1 MKQFYYVFLLIM
13 VSCVLSIRSYASVI
27 THNIS
32 SSSLNIPGNS
42 TDDYVI
48 TGSTGYNYVV
58 VGFGYKGTITLKNC
72 TFRFTS
78 DYGTNSPI
86 RITGKNNL
94 SNTDPSRTNV
104 NIVLDGDNEIY
115 VNGGGRAGIQVD
127 QGAQV
132 NISAIESCDDSS
144 GSLTVT
150 QASDEGG
157 AGIGSLNRSYNTNE
171 TTANA
176 SLNSS
181 YYGSTVLTAG
191 GNIVISSGTITTKGG
206 HGAGLGGGFKSW
218 YDGMIVIYGGIVNA
232 STIRHAAGVGS
243 GCPDGNGVENYYT
256 PNSAIIAL
264 PPSKITSTGAG
275 GTNNVPIPS
284 LALAGTNVLV
294 YIGDPNKPTIN
305 VQTIDKLANANVY
318 VDLSQDP
325 DINSVVSTT
334 VNPALL
340 DINQVYFGKTN
351 ASGVYSTTG
360 QLQNNTTFFTDATS
374 TGSATMGHPY
384 LPTVTKL
391 PNGGNVQLDMLHADF
406 RIISYP
412 SVGINTG
419 YSSQEAVKNATCV
432 KITYNDVNPITDLV
446 FDLANGSTS
455 DFDKPI
461 FLSSDSSTVISAPT
475 SLNSGDVY
483 YVLVPLKTG
492 QISKEYSDVLRI
504 IGNWKGSSTSY
515 IRQIISQVVANLR
528 TEYICDGSSYFF
540 NGEELT
546 KEGVYTSVKTS
557 TTGCKTES
565 EVEMLNLLVN
575 PRYNQTEKLAI
586 RENDLPYTWRDV
598 VIPEGTTSG
607 VLTYNRL
614 SIHGCDSIVR
624 LNLTVWPNYNL
635 QDKLVICAYELPYT
649 WRDTTF
655 KAGTVS
661 KSIIF
666 HRQSIHGCDS
676 VVTLNLTVHPSFDL
690 NEELVICENELP
702 YKWRDTTFAKGTTT
716 KNVTFFRR
724 TIHGCDSIVK
734 LHLTVNP
741 IIRQKESL
749 FLCTKD
755 FPYNWR
761 DTTFDKGTTTGSFTF
776 KRHSVL
782 GCDSI
787 VELSL
792 TIRPSY
798 DLQESLTIC
807 ANELPYTWRDI
818 NLSKGT
824 TSGKYVFERQT
835 IHGCDSVVTLNL
847 TVHPSYA
854 INEELIICEN
864 ELPFTWRDT
873 IFGKGTESQ
882 NIIFTRRSVY
892 GCDSITN
899 LSLTIYPSKIKT
911 EMVRTCHREKFYFRD
926 RLIEDQGIYDDSLMT
941 SNGCDSIIRLVY
953 VIDPIYA
960 FTKEDTLYEGGVYHW
975 RDRELT
981 APGVYYDTAHTQAGC
996 DSVFKLTLVSSIGYL
1011 FADTVELCNQDEY
1024 HWRGKTYTESGLY
1037 KDPYKSSMGTDSVYT
1052 LLLTLHKNILT
1063 HRQIICCPGETF
1075 VLRGK
1080 EHKISEVFYDTVP
1093 SFFGC
1098 DSICEYVVT
1107 QARDFYKKVE
1117 LCRKTEGAYHYLG
1130 KDYPVPGHYVIEG
1143 RTVDGCDSIH
1153 ELDLRVEKNIVIQD
1167 TITLCH
1173 TSLPFTYNGKTYTE
1187 PGLYHDK
1194 TIEEDCGTTTTNH
1207 VIRIGNSY
1215 HFTTN
1220 ATACAFEPYTFQG
1233 KTYSSSGTYMVPYTS
1248 ICGCDSIYQLNL
1260 TVQTPVNRTRR
1271 DSICLG
1277 EQYTFHG
1284 KTYTAAGTY
1293 TDNICYGDSS
1303 VVEKLFLSVIQPP
1316 RITHLSTGTS
1326 CSDEQALV
1334 IEFDYKGHAP
1344 DYCYVYMNQD
1354 AQRSGFAS
1362 SYYLPVDGNMV
1373 TIPQPAALKPQTYS
1387 FRLTPQ
1393 FAFCDT
1399 LPGMNGTF
1407 YVRYP
1412 SSIIEQNWDD
1422 VVAAL
1427 NYENNGGY
1435 HFSYYR
1441 WEVNGAP
1448 IIGQNSP
1455 ILYLPNRLKPGDEV
1469 VCYLTRTGEQ
1479 EAIPTCPLSIRTYSD
1494 VHAYPIY
1501 VSPTLLRRSAPRTK
1515 MTTSQKVTYKIVDSF
1530 GRIISSDTV
1539 SKGEWEICLPEQ
1551 SGLYILTI
1559 LPIEGKPITYKIM
1572 VM

>member
-1 MKQFYYVFLLIM
+1 M
-13 VSCVLSIRSYASVI
+13 
-27 THNIS
+27 
-32 SSSLNIPGNS
+32 
-42 TDDYVI
+42 
-48 TGSTGYNYVV
+48 
-58 VGFGYKGTITLKNC
+58 
-72 TFRFTS
+72 
-78 DYGTNSPI
+78 
-86 RITGKNNL
+86 
-94 SNTDPSRTNV
+94 
-104 NIVLDGDNEIY
+104 
-115 VNGGGRAGIQVD
+115 
-127 QGAQV
+127 
-132 NISAIESCDDSS
+132 
-144 GSLTVT
+144 
-150 QASDEGG
+150 
-157 AGIGSLNRSYNTNE
+157 
-171 TTANA
+171 
-176 SLNSS
+176 
-181 YYGSTVLTAG
+181 
-191 GNIVISSGTITTKGG
+191 
-206 HGAGLGGGFKSW
+206 
-218 YDGMIVIYGGIVNA
+218 
-232 STIRHAAGVGS
+232 
-243 GCPDGNGVENYYT
+243 
-256 PNSAIIAL
+256 
-264 PPSKITSTGAG
+264 
-275 GTNNVPIPS
+275 
-284 LALAGTNVLV
+284 
-294 YIGDPNKPTIN
+294 
-305 VQTIDKLANANVY
+305 
-318 VDLSQDP
+318 
-325 DINSVVSTT
+325 
-334 VNPALL
+334 
-340 DINQVYFGKTN
+340 
-351 ASGVYSTTG
+351 
-360 QLQNNTTFFTDATS
+360 
-374 TGSATMGHPY
+374 
-384 LPTVTKL
+384 
-391 PNGGNVQLDMLHADF
+391 
-406 RIISYP
+406 
-412 SVGINTG
+412 
-419 YSSQEAVKNATCV
+419 
-432 KITYNDVNPITDLV
+432 
-446 FDLANGSTS
+446 
-455 DFDKPI
+455 
-461 FLSSDSSTVISAPT
+461 
-475 SLNSGDVY
+475 
-483 YVLVPLKTG
+483 
-492 QISKEYSDVLRI
+492 
-504 IGNWKGSSTSY
+504 
-515 IRQIISQVVANLR
+515 
-528 TEYICDGSSYFF
+528 
-540 NGEELT
+540 
-546 KEGVYTSVKTS
+546 
-557 TTGCKTES
+557 
-565 EVEMLNLLVN
+565 
-575 PRYNQTEKLAI
+575 
-586 RENDLPYTWRDV
+586 
-598 VIPEGTTSG
+598 
-607 VLTYNRL
+607 
-614 SIHGCDSIVR
+614 
-624 LNLTVWPNYNL
+624 
-635 QDKLVICAYELPYT
+635 
-649 WRDTTF
+649 
-655 KAGTVS
+655 
-661 KSIIF
+661 
-666 HRQSIHGCDS
+666 
-676 VVTLNLTVHPSFDL
+676 
-690 NEELVICENELP
+690 
-702 YKWRDTTFAKGTTT
+702 
-716 KNVTFFRR
+716 
-724 TIHGCDSIVK
+724 
-734 LHLTVNP
+734 
-741 IIRQKESL
+741 
-749 FLCTKD
+749 
-755 FPYNWR
+755 
-761 DTTFDKGTTTGSFTF
+761 
-776 KRHSVL
+776 
-782 GCDSI
+782 
-787 VELSL
+787 ELSL
-792 TIRPSY
+792 TVRPSY
-798 DLQESLTIC
+798 NLQESLTIC

-882 NIIFTRRSVY
+882 NIIFTRSSVY

-981 APGVYYDTAHTQAGC
+981 APGVYHDTAHTQAGC

-1143 RTVDGCDSIH
+1143 RTVDGCDSIY

-1187 PGLYHDK
+1187 PGLYHDQ
-1194 TIEEDCGTTTTNH
+1194 TIEEGCGTTTTNH

-1220 ATACAFEPYTFQG
+1220 ATACAFEPYMFQG

-1303 VVEKLFLSVIQPP
+1303 VVEKLYLSVIQPP

-1399 LPGMNGTF
+1399 LPGMSGTF

-1448 IIGQNSP
+1448 IIGQNTP

-1530 GRIISSDTV
+1530 GRVISSDTV